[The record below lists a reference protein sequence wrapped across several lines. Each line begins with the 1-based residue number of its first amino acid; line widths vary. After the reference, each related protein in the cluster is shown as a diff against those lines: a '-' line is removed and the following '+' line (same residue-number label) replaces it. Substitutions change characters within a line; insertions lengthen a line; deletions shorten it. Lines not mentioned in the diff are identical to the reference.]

1 MESEKNTE
9 REVLSERNNHPAG
22 RTRKRKKKRWIALA
36 VILSVLALIV
46 GAGIYLIQ
54 HYLGR
59 INIIDPETESVLSP
73 SEFAAAESKYWES
86 VNNPNYTEPDDTE
99 EGSTDADITET
110 GEDPVVKVVRAP
122 FQADAYRATL
132 SADDEQVI
140 FDHPITPTIT
150 NTGSLNDEDL
160 INIMLVGQD
169 TRYSSY
175 RERSDTMILVSINPK
190 THKVA
195 LISFLRDLYV
205 PLGDGYGW
213 NRLNNAFKI
222 GGLKKMYKVYE
233 DVFGIHI
240 DGGIYINFG
249 QFMSLVNL
257 LGGVDIT
264 LTEKEAKWLRTTLEQ
279 SVPDMRYWGQ
289 IVEAKMPSIKSGTT
303 VKAAIEALTAANLR
317 YAYADANGGTA
328 PDDITKATVKAL
340 YLDAAGKSTAKA
352 GKYYELQKTIY
363 IKYTETRITFPTI
376 PEEAS
381 VESVAK
387 LLTNNG
393 FKVAYADR
401 NGNAAPYDSKSA
413 LVAGVYQDAAG
424 KTAFKAGDK
433 FDKDTVAYIAYT
445 ENVASVPTIPDGA
458 TVAEAESLLKAAGL
472 GVSWSS
478 LNGGAAP
485 ADKTKAKV
493 TGVWRDKD
501 ATKALNAGDK
511 IDINATVYLS
521 YELIEEPSSEE
532 PTTEEPTSEEP
543 TTEEPTTE
551 EPTTEEPTTEEAP
564 TQCSHT
570 YGSSWTSN
578 NNGTHYHVCT
588 KCGAGRVDES
598 CDAYFTEISHKDPS
612 CTAAG
617 SRTLKCSRCGYE
629 KTETVGQ
636 ALGHDLGA
644 WTSNNNGT
652 HSRRCSRCGAEAREN
667 CRYSNGVCTVCGY
680 HDPNYQPETTEAPTT
695 EPPET
700 TAAPTTEAPTT
711 PEQTTAAPTTEAP
724 TTAAPEEPAPGG
736 DGGQSNE
743 NLTVTTVSS
752 RGLYNPIVQ
761 PMSTSSGSSSEPYY
775 LRNIKAGRVHLD
787 GMQTLAYCR
796 MRKLDSDFKRTE
808 RQRTVLNI
816 LFNKIKSSSISTLN
830 NLLEEILPQV
840 TTDLSKGEILQ
851 IAAAVLP
858 YFSSINLQLH
868 SIPADGTYA
877 CVMIN
882 GMAVVTFNQAQ
893 NIAALR
899 SWLPF

>member
-1 MESEKNTE
+1 MESENNNME
-9 REVLSERNNHPAG
+9 QEVLSERRTPPG
-22 RTRKRKKKRWIALA
+22 KRTRKKKKKSWIALV
-36 VILSVLALIV
+36 VIFSVFALIV
-46 GAGIYLIQ
+46 GGGIYAVQ
-54 HYLGR
+54 HYLGK

-73 SEFAAAESKYWES
+73 SEFAEAESKYWES
-86 VNNPNYTEPDDTE
+86 VNNPNYTEPDPEADT
-99 EGSTDADITET
+99 TEAYVDET
-110 GEDPVVKVVRAP
+110 QEDPVVKVVRAP

-140 FDHPITPTIT
+140 FDHPVTPTIT

-169 TRYSSY
+169 TRYTSY
-175 RERSDTMILVSINPK
+175 RERSDTMILVSINTK

-233 DVFGIHI
+233 DVFGLHI

-257 LGGVDIT
+257 LGGVDVT

-303 VKAAIEALTAANLR
+303 VKDAISALTSAQLS
-317 YAYADANGGTA
+317 YAYADANGGAA

-352 GKYYELQKTIY
+352 GKYYGLNTTIY

-376 PEEAS
+376 PAEAS
-381 VESVAK
+381 VESVVK

-413 LVAGVYQDAAG
+413 LVAGVYKDAAG
-424 KTAFKAGDK
+424 KSTFNAGDK
-433 FDKDTVAYIAYT
+433 FDKDTLAYIAYT
-445 ENVASVPTIPDGA
+445 ENVASVPTIPSGA
-458 TVAEAESLLKAAGL
+458 TVEEAESLLKAAGL
-472 GVSWSS
+472 GVSWSAQ
-478 LNGGAAP
+478 NGGAAP

-493 TGVWRDKD
+493 TGVWRDKEG
-501 ATKALNAGDK
+501 TKALNAGDK

-521 YELIEEPSSEE
+521 YELIEEPTTEE
-532 PTTEEPTSEEP
+532 PTTEETP

-564 TQCSHT
+564 TQCAHT
-570 YGSSWTSN
+570 YGSSWTSA

-598 CDAYFTEISHKDPS
+598 CDAYFTEVSHQDAN
-612 CTAAG
+612 CTSAG

-667 CRYSNGVCTVCGY
+667 CRYTNGVCTVCGY
-680 HDPNYQPETTEAPTT
+680 HDPEYHQETTEAPTT
-695 EPPET
+695 PE
-700 TAAPTTEAPTT
+700 PTT
-711 PEQTTAAPTTEAP
+711 PEQTTAAPTTAEQTTAP
-724 TTAAPEEPAPGG
+724 TTAEPTTEAPTQAPEEPAPG
-736 DGGQSNE
+736 DAGQSNE
-743 NLTVTTVSS
+743 GLTAGQNSS
-752 RGLYNPIVQ
+752 LKGLYNPVVK
-761 PMSTSSGSSSEPYY
+761 PLSSSSGSSSEPYY

-840 TTDLSKGEILQ
+840 TTDLSKAEILQ

-858 YFSSINLQLH
+858 YFSSINLQMH

-882 GMAVVTFNQAQ
+882 GMAVVTFNQAA
-893 NIAALR
+893 NISALR
-899 SWLPF
+899 SWLPY